1 MTDLHLLDRNP
12 ADIDAPYP
20 RLMHRPTS
28 DAEWTERI
36 LAEIAN
42 PSMLG
47 ATPDTDPM
55 ASAIAR
61 LRAVDPP
68 INNLG
73 DEMVLFAAG
82 LASGGSLPAAI
93 RALPYAG
100 RFAQQRLLSMRGLTA
115 EAERKLAAVARSF
128 QDRLGRIPSGRELLD
143 AIDPAQLAVE
153 AIGYGLSG
161 SSAPSEEAASWQPSD
176 SLWAVDALGQ
186 AVLRP
191 RQGFSR
197 AATATAQDI
206 ELGKLLRW
214 IVTEAQ
220 ERAGKEYDKLRGASG
235 RSFQTYTKRHIV
247 DDDVYAGRTS
257 GLKLPGDNV
266 EARDR
271 ADYPSGDYHRAKLDR
286 SSLLYSAIRGR
297 EQQLIDYYRSLGISD
312 NVYNGIHRW
321 NPLRSYYMRKAE
333 RMFGPL
339 SSGGRR

>member
-1 MTDLHLLDRNP
+1 VTQFDLLERNP

-20 RLMHRPTS
+20 SFIDRPTS
-28 DAEWTERI
+28 DAEWTDRI
-36 LAEIAN
+36 MAQIAN
-42 PSMLG
+42 PSLLG

-55 ASAIAR
+55 AGERAR

-82 LASGGSLPAAI
+82 LGTGGALPAAL

-100 RFAQQRLLSMRGLTA
+100 RFASQGLVSMRGLTA
-115 EAERKLAAVARSF
+115 EAERKLAVLARSF
-128 QDRLGRIPSGRELLD
+128 QDRLGRMPSGRELLD
-143 AIDPAQLAVE
+143 AIDPVGLAVD
-153 AIGYGLSG
+153 AIADGLNDA
-161 SSAPSEEAASWQPSD
+161 SAPPSDAQGWQPSD

-197 AATATAQDI
+197 AATATAEDI

-220 ERAGKEYDKLRGASG
+220 ERAGKEYDKLRGAGG
-235 RSFQTYTKRHIV
+235 RRFQTYTKRHLI

-257 GLKLPGDNV
+257 GRKSPSENV
-266 EARDR
+266 EARDL
-271 ADYPSGDYHRAKLDR
+271 AGYPSADYHRAKLDR

-312 NVYNGIHRW
+312 NVHNGIHRW
-321 NPLRSYYMRKAE
+321 NPLRSYYMRNAE
-333 RMFGPL
+333 RIFGRLKP
-339 SSGGRR
+339 GDRR

>member
-1 MTDLHLLDRNP
+1 
-12 ADIDAPYP
+12 
-20 RLMHRPTS
+20 
-28 DAEWTERI
+28 
-36 LAEIAN
+36 
-42 PSMLG
+42 
-47 ATPDTDPM
+47 
-55 ASAIAR
+55 
-61 LRAVDPP
+61 
-68 INNLG
+68 
-73 DEMVLFAAG
+73 
-82 LASGGSLPAAI
+82 
-93 RALPYAG
+93 
-100 RFAQQRLLSMRGLTA
+100 
-115 EAERKLAAVARSF
+115 
-128 QDRLGRIPSGRELLD
+128 
-143 AIDPAQLAVE
+143 
-153 AIGYGLSG
+153 
-161 SSAPSEEAASWQPSD
+161 
-176 SLWAVDALGQ
+176 
-186 AVLRP
+186 VLRP

-271 ADYPSGDYHRAKLDR
+271 ADYPSATITER
-286 SSLLYSAIRGR
+286 SSIGLPYSTPLSGAR